1 MKLQTRAQHEL
12 ARTLAATLPDGTL
25 DAASRT
31 EALSENL
38 VDGITDEQLATAVA
52 QIAQGDGGEL
62 LERDRARPKLH
73 SAYSS
78 AALAVNSF
86 VVWFGH
92 ERDMVLAGVDGLET
106 LRFEEKLPIGVR
118 GKAPNL
124 DLVASGSD
132 DVVAVESKCTEQL
145 AKHVAEFSKVY
156 DARIAELADGS
167 WRAEYEALK
176 ADPRRYTHL
185 DAAQLVKHYL
195 GLRNTHPDRRCTLLY
210 LYWEPAN
217 AEAHRELRLHREE
230 VDRFRA
236 AVGGSVVRFEAESYP
251 ELWSSWA
258 RRTSP
263 AWLAA
268 HVDRL
273 RRRYSVPL

>member
-1 MKLQTRAQHEL
+1 MRLQTRAQL
-12 ARTLAATLPDGTL
+12 ALAKTLAATLPDGAL
-25 DAASRT
+25 DATSRT
-31 EALSENL
+31 EVLSENL
-38 VDGITDEQLATAVA
+38 VEGITDEQRATAIA

-62 LERDRARPKLH
+62 LERGGARPKLH

-86 VVWFGH
+86 AVWLGH
-92 ERDMVLAGVDGLET
+92 ERELMLAGVDGFEA
-106 LRFEEKLPIGVR
+106 LRFEEKLPIGAR

-124 DLVASGSD
+124 DFVASGSD

-145 AKHVAEFSKVY
+145 GRHVAEFSEVY
-156 DARIAELADGS
+156 DARIAKLAEGG
-167 WRAEYEALK
+167 WGAEYEALK
-176 ADPRRYTHL
+176 ADPKRYAYL

-195 GLRNTHPDRRCTLLY
+195 GLRNTHPDRRCTLLN

-217 AEAHRELRLHREE
+217 PDAHREVRLHREE

-236 AVGGSVVRFEAESYP
+236 AVGGSVVLFEAESYP
-251 ELWSSWA
+251 DLWSSWA
-258 RRTSP
+258 TRTSP

-268 HVDRL
+268 HADRL
-273 RRRYSVPL
+273 QARYSVPL